1 MATKKQEA
9 DTNLHDDGLTNW
21 DVLVEKSKDT
31 ISENKVL
38 FSVGTVVILI
48 LAIVLYGMVGGD
60 NNAPDFTLKDTSGTT
75 FSLSD
80 YEGKQVVILD
90 FMFSTCEPC
99 EKFVKEALGPYSK
112 KMDNDDVAIISV
124 SVFGN
129 DNENELRDYA
139 KDHGWRHALGDSEG
153 DIEIAYDVVGTPK
166 IFIID
171 KKGEITYSH
180 IGPISENELKT
191 EVDKA
196 LSGQG
201 GVVNLKQS
209 SIYLFAVGAGVMVF
223 FSPCSFP
230 MLPGYMSFYLA
241 NKKQRTGKF
250 DETAARETLPDGLAA
265 AAGLTGILLLIGIIL
280 VPFISIIGGYLGY
293 LELLI
298 GIIIAALGFSMVME
312 YDFEKI
318 VQPFRQ
324 FLNDYIFNTKF
335 SAALVSGVESGI
347 QSTGKALKYPAL
359 EKFSFSSDE
368 PGTKTGLFW
377 YGVAYGSAAAGC
389 VAPVVIGLLTASISK
404 GIITGLL
411 VFLIFS
417 LTAGTLMV
425 AFTMMVA
432 ASETTIVDKLKAS
445 TRQIEMAGG
454 IIMIIVGIY
463 LIYYY
468 LSTNVL

>member
-1 MATKKQEA
+1 VAKQK
-9 DTNLHDDGLTNW
+9 TNW
-21 DVLVEKSKDT
+21 DNLVDN
-31 ISENKVL
+31 ISQGDWYQPILENKVL
-38 FSVGTVVILI
+38 FAVGSVVLLI
-48 LAIVLYGMVGGD
+48 LAVVLYGMIGGD
-60 NNAPDFTLKDTSGTT
+60 NNAPDFTLEDTGGVT

-80 YEGKQVVILD
+80 YEGEKVVILD

-99 EKFVKEALGPYSK
+99 EKFVKEALKPYSN
-112 KMDNDDVAIISV
+112 KMDKDDVTILSV

-129 DNENELRDYA
+129 DDEGKLRDYA
-139 KDHGWRHALGDSEG
+139 KQHDWRHALGDKDGE
-153 DIEIAYDVVGTPK
+153 IEIAYDVIGTPK

-180 IGPISENELKT
+180 IGPISENELSS
-191 EVDKA
+191 EVEKA
-196 LSGQG
+196 ISGQG
-201 GVVNLKQS
+201 GVVNLKES

-265 AAGLTGILLLIGIIL
+265 AAGLAGVLLLIGILLI
-280 VPFISIIGGYLGY
+280 PFVSIIGGFLGH

-298 GIIIAALGFSMVME
+298 GLILTGLGVVMVME
-312 YDFEKI
+312 YDSEKI
-318 VQPFRQ
+318 VRPFRE
-324 FLNDYIFNTKF
+324 LMSTIGSSSPVIAMKN
-335 SAALVSGVESGI
+335 GI
-347 QSTGKALKYPAL
+347 EKGIKTTTGKD
-359 EKFSFSSDE
+359 FSFSDNSD
-368 PGTKTGLFW
+368 GTRVGLFW

-389 VAPVVIGLLTASISK
+389 VAPVVIGLLTASISQ

-417 LTAGTLMV
+417 ITAGTLMV

-463 LIYYY
+463 LMYYY
-468 LSTNVL
+468 LSTNVF

>member
-1 MATKKQEA
+1 MKKQK
-9 DTNLHDDGLTNW
+9 TNW
-21 DVLVEKSKDT
+21 DNLVDNISKSDAYQTVLD
-31 ISENKVL
+31 NKVL
-38 FSVGTVVILI
+38 FAVGSVVMLI
-48 LAIVLYGMVGGD
+48 LAVVLYGMIGGD
-60 NNAPDFTLKDTSGTT
+60 NEAPDFTLKDTEGVT

-80 YEGKQVVILD
+80 YEGEKVVILD

-99 EKFVKEALGPYSK
+99 EKFVKEALGPYSG
-112 KMDNDDVAIISV
+112 KMDKDDVTILSV

-129 DNENELRDYA
+129 DDEAKLRDYA
-139 KDHGWRHALGDSEG
+139 KNHDWRHALGDKDG
-153 DIEIAYDVVGTPK
+153 AIEIAYDVIGTPK

-180 IGPISENELKT
+180 IGPISEEELSNEV
-191 EVDKA
+191 EKA
-196 LSGQG
+196 LTGQG
-201 GVVNLKQS
+201 GVVNLKES

-250 DETAARETLPDGLAA
+250 DEAAARETLPDGLAA
-265 AAGLTGILLLIGIIL
+265 AAGLAGILLLIGILLI
-280 VPFISIIGGYLGY
+280 PFVSVIGGYLGH

-298 GIIIAALGFSMVME
+298 GLVLIGLGAVMVLE
-312 YDFEKI
+312 YDSE
-318 VQPFRQ
+318 VVVRPFRELMSQ
-324 FLNDYIFNTKF
+324 IGNSTPVT
-335 SAALVSGVESGI
+335 AAKGGI
-347 QSTGKALKYPAL
+347 EKGIMAATGK
-359 EKFSFSSDE
+359 EFSFSDNSD
-368 PGTKTGLFW
+368 GTRVGLFW

-389 VAPVVIGLLTASISK
+389 VAPVVIGLLTASMTQ

-411 VFLIFS
+411 VFLIFAI
-417 LTAGTLMV
+417 TAGTLMV

-432 ASETTIVDKLKAS
+432 ASESTIVDRLKAS

-454 IIMIIVGIY
+454 VIMIIVGIY
-463 LIYYY
+463 LMYYY

>member
-1 MATKKQEA
+1 VATKKQEA

>member
-1 MATKKQEA
+1 MAKQK
-9 DTNLHDDGLTNW
+9 TNW
-21 DVLVEKSKDT
+21 DNVVEESKEFGSWFNQL
-31 ISENKVL
+31 ILENKVL
-38 FSVGTVVILI
+38 FAVGTVVMLI
-48 LAIVLYGMVGGD
+48 LTVVLYGMIGGD
-60 NNAPDFTLKDTSGTT
+60 NNAPDFTLKDTDEMT

-80 YEGKQVVILD
+80 YEGEKIVILD

-99 EKFVKEALGPYSK
+99 EKFVKEALGPYSE
-112 KMDNDDVAIISV
+112 KMDKEDVVILSI

-129 DNENELRDYA
+129 DDEAKLKDYA
-139 KDHGWRHALGDSEG
+139 KQHNWRHALGDKDGE
-153 DIEIAYDVVGTPK
+153 IEIAYDVIGTPK

-180 IGPISENELKT
+180 IGPISENELSS
-191 EVDKA
+191 EVEKA
-196 LSGQG
+196 ISGQG
-201 GVVNLKQS
+201 GVVNLKES

-265 AAGLTGILLLIGIIL
+265 AAGLAGVLLLIGILLI
-280 VPFISIIGGYLGY
+280 PFVSIIGGFLGH

-298 GIIIAALGFSMVME
+298 GLVLTGLGIVMVME
-312 YDFEKI
+312 YDSEKI
-318 VQPFRQ
+318 VRPFRELM
-324 FLNDYIFNTKF
+324 FRIGSSSPMMAIK
-335 SAALVSGVESGI
+335 GGI
-347 QSTGKALKYPAL
+347 EKGIKMTTGKD
-359 EKFSFSSDE
+359 FSFSDDSD
-368 PGTKTGLFW
+368 GTRIGLFW

-389 VAPVVIGLLTASISK
+389 VAPVVIGLLTASINQ

-417 LTAGTLMV
+417 ITAGTLMV

-432 ASETTIVDKLKAS
+432 ASETTIVDKMKAS

-454 IIMIIVGIY
+454 VIMIIVGVY
-463 LIYYY
+463 LMYYY
-468 LSTNVL
+468 LSTNVF

>member
-80 YEGKQVVILD
+80 YEGEQVVILD

-99 EKFVKEALGPYSK
+99 EKFVKEALEPYSK
-112 KMDNDDVAIISV
+112 KMDNDDVAILSV

-129 DNENELRDYA
+129 DDENELRDYA

-180 IGPISENELKT
+180 IGPISESELKA

-280 VPFISIIGGYLGY
+280 VPFVSIIGGYLGY

-335 SAALVSGVESGI
+335 SATLVSSVESGI
-347 QSTGKALKYPAL
+347 QSTGKTLKYPAL

-445 TRQIEMAGG
+445 TRQIEIAGG